1 MENDKVIATS
11 SLKCTDEDGIY
22 ELMLHSGLKYQ
33 LDLRQYGPNVSGREG
48 ATRFLVKLLSGQ
60 IFDALSIIGLP
71 MRRLREPE
79 KTQ

>member
-1 MENDKVIATS
+1 MKDDKLIATS
-11 SLKCTDEDGIY
+11 ALRCGEEDGVY
-22 ELMLHSGLKYQ
+22 VLELHSGLKYR

-48 ATRFLVKLLSGQ
+48 ATRFLVKLLSTQ

-71 MRRLREPE
+71 MRRLREE